1 MEQKDLTFACMCGI
15 ISIALLGV
23 EAPRCSV
30 LVGDSVSQRKE
41 CGSLMGEYAAKRK

>member
-23 EAPRCSV
+23 EALAVPYFR
-30 LVGDSVSQRKE
+30 
-41 CGSLMGEYAAKRK
+41 